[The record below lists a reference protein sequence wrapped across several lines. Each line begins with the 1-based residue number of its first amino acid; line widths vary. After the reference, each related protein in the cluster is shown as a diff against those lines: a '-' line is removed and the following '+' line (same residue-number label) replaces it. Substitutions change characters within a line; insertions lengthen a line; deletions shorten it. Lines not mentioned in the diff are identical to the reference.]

1 MCMCTLLRYFFLL
14 FRYEKKYFLCFT
26 FINFTLYSPFTF
38 DISYYKVIVTNVLKY
53 YVRCLTSQES
63 NRREALNT
71 LAKQN
76 PVTILPAIPLP
87 PVFLPTCKAKRVT
100 YYVRGWPREW
110 GGLLNTRLYIL
121 VVPSGALLYEYFNLI
136 NSTRASIDRYYWR
149 SRAD

>member
-1 MCMCTLLRYFFLL
+1 MCMCTLLRYSFLL

-26 FINFTLYSPFTF
+26 FINFTVYSPFTF

-87 PVFLPTCKAKRVT
+87 RFFCQPAR
-100 YYVRGWPREW
+100 
-110 GGLLNTRLYIL
+110 LNELRIM
-121 VVPSGALLYEYFNLI
+121 SGDG
-136 NSTRASIDRYYWR
+136 RASGVDYSIPGCIFWSCHLARYYT
-149 SRAD
+149 SILI